1 MPPRRRPPWWPENEA
16 WPPAD
21 WRGSGGYGGGYGWG
35 GRGGGPWRWGF
46 FPFGCLIAL
55 FVLFVVGTLTIAI
68 WALAALIGVV
78 SAPPIVVV
86 GGLLALLVVALAAV
100 GMGRTVG
107 RTVAPIDDLV
117 AAAARIER
125 GDYSVRVRERGTRPV
140 RSLARAFNGMSAR
153 LEDLDRR
160 RRTFLADVAHEL
172 RTPLS
177 VIAGQLEGIEDGL
190 YPADAEHLAPIHA
203 QVKALDKLIDDLRT
217 VALAEAGSLPLDR
230 RPTDIGALIDETAVA
245 FAGLPATPGV
255 QIATEIENSLPSVD
269 VDPQR
274 IRQVMTNLLTN
285 AVRYSPPYGM
295 VRVVVRS
302 EPRDVVVEVID
313 NGPGIPAVLLPNVFE
328 RFAKDP
334 GSPGSGLGLAIA
346 RDLVQAHG
354 GTIEALSPPGQGT
367 TIRFSLPVPP

>member
-1 MPPRRRPPWWPENEA
+1 MPPRRRPPWWPENES

-21 WRGSGGYGGGYGWG
+21 WRGGGGAYGWG
-35 GRGGGPWRWGF
+35 GRDRGPWRWGF

-68 WALAALIGVV
+68 WALSALVGIV

-86 GGLLALLVVALAAV
+86 GGLLALLVVAIAA
-100 GMGRTVG
+100 GTIGRTVG

-153 LEDLDRR
+153 LEDLDQR

-203 QVKALDKLIDDLRT
+203 QVRALDKLIDDLRT
-217 VALAEAGSLPLDR
+217 VALAEAGSLPLER
-230 RPTDIGALIDETAVA
+230 RPTDTGRPDRRHRGRLRRPAHTVGRADQRRGGNWIAQRRCRRRPHPAGAHQ
-245 FAGLPATPGV
+245 PAC
-255 QIATEIENSLPSVD
+255 
-269 VDPQR
+269 QR
-274 IRQVMTNLLTN
+274 GQVR
-285 AVRYSPPYGM
+285 AS
-295 VRVVVRS
+295 
-302 EPRDVVVEVID
+302 
-313 NGPGIPAVLLPNVFE
+313 
-328 RFAKDP
+328 
-334 GSPGSGLGLAIA
+334 
-346 RDLVQAHG
+346 
-354 GTIEALSPPGQGT
+354 
-367 TIRFSLPVPP
+367 

>member
-21 WRGSGGYGGGYGWG
+21 WRAGGGYGWG
-35 GRGGGPWRWGF
+35 GRAGGPWRWGF

-68 WALAALIGVV
+68 WALGALVGIV
-78 SAPPIVVV
+78 SAPPIVVA

-153 LEDLDRR
+153 LEDLDQR

-230 RPTDIGALIDETAVA
+230 RPTDLAALIDETVVA
-245 FAGLPATPGV
+245 FGGQATTLGV
-255 QIATEIENSLPSVD
+255 QITSDIEAGLPSVD
-269 VDPQR
+269 VDAGR
-274 IRQVMTNLLTN
+274 IRQVLTNLLAN
-285 AVRYSPPYGM
+285 AVRYAGAGGR
-295 VRVVVRS
+295 VRVVARRAADS
-302 EPRDVVVEVID
+302 VVVEVVD
-313 NGPGIPAVLLPNVFE
+313 NGPGIPAELLPNVFD
-328 RFAKDP
+328 RFVKDTA
-334 GSPGSGLGLAIA
+334 SPGSGLGLAIA

-354 GTIEALSPPGQGT
+354 GTIEALSPPGHGT
-367 TIRFSLPVPP
+367 TIRFSLPVPS

>member
-1 MPPRRRPPWWPENEA
+1 MQPRRRPPWWPENEA
-16 WPPAD
+16 WPPAN
-21 WRGSGGYGGGYGWG
+21 WRGGSGHGAGYGWG

-68 WALAALIGVV
+68 WALSALVGIV

-86 GGLLALLVVALAAV
+86 GGLLALVVVALAAV

-153 LEDLDRR
+153 LEDLDQR

-217 VALAEAGSLPLDR
+217 VALAEAGSLPLER
-230 RPTDIGALIDETAVA
+230 KPTDLAALIDEVVVA
-245 FAGLPATPGV
+245 SAGQPATPGV
-255 QIATEIENSLPSVD
+255 QIASEVEAGLPSVE

-274 IRQVMTNLLTN
+274 IRQVLSNLLAN
-285 AVRYSPPYGM
+285 AVRYAPADSL
-295 VRVVVRS
+295 VRVTARRAADS
-302 EPRDVVVEVID
+302 VVVEVID
-313 NGPGIPAVLLPNVFE
+313 NGPGIPAELLPDVFE

-334 GSPGSGLGLAIA
+334 ASPGSGLGLAIA

-367 TIRFSLPVPP
+367 TIRFSLPIVA

>member
-1 MPPRRRPPWWPENEA
+1 MTPRRRPPWWPDNET
-16 WPPAD
+16 WPPAN
-21 WRGSGGYGGGYGWG
+21 WRSGGGYGDGGYGWG
-35 GRGGGPWRWGF
+35 GRAGGPWRWGF

-55 FVLFVVGTLTIAI
+55 FVLFVVGTLTIAV
-68 WALAALIGVV
+68 WALAALVGVV

-86 GGLLALLVVALAAV
+86 GGLLALVVVALAAV

-153 LEDLDRR
+153 LEDLDQR

-190 YPADAEHLAPIHA
+190 YPADAEHLAPIQV

-230 RPTDIGALIDETAVA
+230 KPTDLGALIDEAVVA

-255 QIATEIENSLPSVD
+255 QIATEIEDTLPSVD

-274 IRQVMTNLLTN
+274 IRQV
-285 AVRYSPPYGM
+285 
-295 VRVVVRS
+295 
-302 EPRDVVVEVID
+302 
-313 NGPGIPAVLLPNVFE
+313 
-328 RFAKDP
+328 
-334 GSPGSGLGLAIA
+334 
-346 RDLVQAHG
+346 
-354 GTIEALSPPGQGT
+354 LS
-367 TIRFSLPVPP
+367 